1 MPERSLRRRD
11 APLEGKRGDA
21 VAVEECSL
29 EQLVRPTSAGM
40 CDEGS
45 LPAEAERQGAG
56 DVKWT
61 KSLVA
66 EVLKLAMASERE
78 REIDIIKYTIYYNMF

>member
-1 MPERSLRRRD
+1 
-11 APLEGKRGDA
+11 
-21 VAVEECSL
+21 
-29 EQLVRPTSAGM
+29 M

-78 REIDIIKYTIYYNMF
+78 RAISILLNIQHIIKYIELILQVGL

>member
-1 MPERSLRRRD
+1 
-11 APLEGKRGDA
+11 
-21 VAVEECSL
+21 
-29 EQLVRPTSAGM
+29 M

-56 DVKWT
+56 DVEWT

-78 REIDIIKYTIYYNMF
+78 RESDIDIIKYTIYYKIF

>member
-1 MPERSLRRRD
+1 
-11 APLEGKRGDA
+11 
-21 VAVEECSL
+21 
-29 EQLVRPTSAGM
+29 M

-78 REIDIIKYTIYYNMF
+78 RERAISILLNIQHIIKYIELILQVGL

>member
-21 VAVEECSL
+21 AAVEECSL
-29 EQLVRPTSAGM
+29 EHLVRPTSAGM

-78 REIDIIKYTIYYNMF
+78 RERERERYRYY

>member
-1 MPERSLRRRD
+1 
-11 APLEGKRGDA
+11 
-21 VAVEECSL
+21 
-29 EQLVRPTSAGM
+29 M

-78 REIDIIKYTIYYNMF
+78 RERAISILLNIQYIIKYFELILQVGL